1 MSQKHSAGSLKIPLR
16 KKTAATGLGANH
28 QTPNLFLPSSPHFL
42 FSFLVHF
49 LTCYTNN
56 DDNKV
61 KKKKKTHLP
70 TASHSLPAYALCML
84 LITTEVGMQLCAT
97 FCLTR
102 HSTYFSK
109 LLQDFHNH
117 FFLVKVV
124 ADHCKC
130 PASTGRQKAKSG
142 YLFPFSYCSENTSW
156 LSPMGVLQLLG

>member
-61 KKKKKTHLP
+61 KKKKKNP
-70 TASHSLPAYALCML
+70 PAYCLSFTSSVRLVHAFNHNRGRHAAVCHFLFNPTLYIFFKAAAGFSQSL
-84 LITTEVGMQLCAT
+84 L
-97 FCLTR
+97 
-102 HSTYFSK
+102 S
-109 LLQDFHNH
+109 
-117 FFLVKVV
+117 
-124 ADHCKC
+124 CKSC
-130 PASTGRQKAKSG
+130 
-142 YLFPFSYCSENTSW
+142 C
-156 LSPMGVLQLLG
+156 